1 MFFVPRLIKYHSA
14 KFRRILCR
22 NTENYEATFSLN
34 YHLIPTD
41 IPIPHLKQKSEIRKC
56 KQCVNAK
63 NGVQCDQALV
73 IGLYK
78 QWYLSGPGEGDFAL
92 AGETSPL
99 KNIDIY
105 SKIPDFGP
113 RPTPPSP
120 KFSRLLHFH
129 RILIHILGK
138 NTNGLQKTFWGP

>member
-41 IPIPHLKQKSEIRKC
+41 IPIPDLKQKSEIRQC
-56 KQCVNAK
+56 KQCVKAK

-73 IGLYK
+73 IALYK
-78 QWYLSGPGEGDFAL
+78 QRYLSGPGEGDFAL
-92 AGETSPL
+92 AGETSPSQKYRYLL
-99 KNIDIY
+99 KNTWFWTQAD
-105 SKIPDFGP
+105 
-113 RPTPPSP
+113 PPSP
-120 KFSRLLHFH
+120 KFFRLMNFH